1 MWRDWESMFRP
12 LAAEQSQSPW
22 HFAAMLSFKIRDF
35 CEKTMPPGSAICPH
49 CRQPQKSDAEA
60 AMIARSSWR
69 PCSRS
74 GVDHLE
80 QIQWL
85 ARVPHQLRRINIHV
99 HI

>member
-49 CRQPQKSDAEA
+49 WPQKSDAEA